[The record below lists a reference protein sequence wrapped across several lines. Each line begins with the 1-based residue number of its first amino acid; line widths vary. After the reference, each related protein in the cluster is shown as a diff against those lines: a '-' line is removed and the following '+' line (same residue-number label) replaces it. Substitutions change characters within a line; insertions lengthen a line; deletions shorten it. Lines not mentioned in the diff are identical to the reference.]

1 MSFIFKRIIY
11 FQDTDAAG
19 VVYFTNILAM
29 CHEAYEESLA
39 KSGINLKGFFR
50 NSDVAIP
57 IVHASVD
64 FFHPMFC
71 GDKIFIHLIPKQLA
85 SEKFEIAYRILT
97 VSEQPIATAVTKH
110 ICIEPINRT
119 RKAISDEMIQWLQQW
134 GG

>member
-39 KSGINLKGFFR
+39 TSGINLQAFFS
-50 NSDVAIP
+50 NPDMAIP

-64 FFHPMFC
+64 FFRPMFC
-71 GDKIFIHLIPKQLA
+71 GDKIFIQLIPKQLA
-85 SEKFEIAYRILT
+85 SEKFEIAYQILT
-97 VSEQPIATAVTKH
+97 VSEQLIATAVTKH

-119 RKAISDEMIQWLQQW
+119 RKAMPDEMIQWLQQW
-134 GG
+134 DG

>member
-39 KSGINLKGFFR
+39 TSGINLKVFFS
-50 NSDVAIP
+50 NPDVAIP

-64 FFHPMFC
+64 FFYPMFC
-71 GDKIFIHLIPKQLA
+71 GDEIFIHLIPKQLA
-85 SEKFEIAYRILT
+85 SEKFEIAYQILA
-97 VSEQPIATAVTKH
+97 VSQLIATAVTKH

-119 RKAISDEMIQWLQQW
+119 RKAMPDEMIQWLQRW
-134 GG
+134 GS

>member
-29 CHEAYEESLA
+29 CHEAYEQSLA
-39 KSGINLKGFFR
+39 TSGINLKVFFT
-50 NSDVAIP
+50 NPDVAIP

-64 FFHPMFC
+64 FFYPMFC
-71 GDKIFIHLIPKQLA
+71 GDEVFIHLIPKQLA
-85 SEKFEIAYRILT
+85 SEKFEIAYQILA
-97 VSEQPIATAVTKH
+97 VSEQLIATAVTKH
-110 ICIEPINRT
+110 ICIEPNNRT
-119 RKAISDEMIQWLQQW
+119 RKVMSDEMIQWLQQW